1 MGNQIEQIV
10 ENLSKPENERVK
22 IRSEKKSKID
32 KKIKQ
37 LIQKEKQS
45 GAVMVA
51 VPMSTKTRKSTG
63 SNPVLTAK

>member
-37 LIQKEKQS
+37 LIQKEK
-45 GAVMVA
+45 
-51 VPMSTKTRKSTG
+51 
-63 SNPVLTAK
+63 